1 LTPASPKSLDASI
14 TKEMTRALR
23 KAIYEIGDRSE
34 LGASTVDRMRAATYT
49 REQILGDWFP
59 PEPTA

>member
-1 LTPASPKSLDASI
+1 
-14 TKEMTRALR
+14 MTRALR